1 MVNQISRE
9 AALDQALDP
18 GFALD
23 NGEAFGMT
31 SNSDEKVVIYSM
43 LDGTS
48 REVLKI
54 DARRVLQK
62 TVGGKPAFWI
72 EGMPGQ
78 PPKVSVGTIMCLLHP
93 EFKDDALGV
102 DRAWVDSLGL
112 SGRNCNMMQPD
123 RPSRA
128 DFKGVFDRDDHMTHR
143 HRREWEVIRAGLARR
158 ETESAKGNDEA
169 FRQALLALAN
179 KK

>member
-1 MVNQISRE
+1 MVSDISRE

-18 GFALD
+18 GFTLD
-23 NGEAFGMT
+23 QGEAFGIT
-31 SNSDEKVVIYSM
+31 SNSDEKVVVYSM

-54 DARRVLQK
+54 DARRVLSK

-72 EGMPGQ
+72 EGMPGK
-78 PPKVSVGTIMCLLHP
+78 PPKASTGEIPCFLHP
-93 EFKDDALGV
+93 DFKDESLGV
-102 DRAWVDSLGL
+102 DRKWVDSLGL
-112 SGRNCNMMQPD
+112 AGRNCNMMQPN

-128 DFKGVFDRDDHMTHR
+128 DFKSVFDRDDHMAHR
-143 HRREWEVIRAGLARR
+143 HRREWDVIQRALARR
-158 ETESAKGNDEA
+158 EQDATKANDAA
-169 FRQALLALAN
+169 FREALMALA

>member
-1 MVNQISRE
+1 MVSQISRE

-18 GFALD
+18 GFSLEQ
-23 NGEAFGMT
+23 GEAFGIT
-31 SNSDEKVVIYSM
+31 SNSDEKVVIFSM

-72 EGMPGQ
+72 EGMPGK
-78 PPKVSVGTIMCLLHP
+78 PPKVSQGDIMCFLHP
-93 EFKDDALGV
+93 EFKDDGLGV
-102 DRAWVDSLGL
+102 DREWVDSLGL
-112 SGRNCNMMQPD
+112 SGRTCNMMQPD
-123 RPSRA
+123 KHSRA
-128 DFKGVFDRDDHMTHR
+128 DFKGVFDRDDHMLHR
-143 HRREWEVIRAGLARR
+143 HPREWGVIQGGLTRREQAV
-158 ETESAKGNDEA
+158 AKGSDEA